1 MTAPD
6 QDNSPC
12 GRRLLVT
19 AGPTHEPIDAVRY
32 IANRSSGRLGVCLAE
47 AGREAGW
54 DVTLLLGPA
63 ALAPPTGVLVLRFDS
78 TADLAALLHEHFPC
92 CDVLI
97 MAAAVA
103 DYRPRP
109 AAVAKLPRTGERR
122 VIELEPTPDL
132 VAACAARKRPGQ
144 RLIGFALEE
153 PAALESRARHKLRAK
168 GLDAIVANPLDTMG
182 AADIHA
188 TVFTAAGEVLT
199 PCQGAALNK
208 AEFARWLVQWLA
220 ASVATG
226 GAPR

>member
-47 AGREAGW
+47 AGRDAGW

-63 ALAPPTGVLVLRFDS
+63 LVALPAGVRTLRFVS
-78 TADLAALLHEHFPC
+78 TADLAALLDEHFPR
-92 CDVLI
+92 CDVLV

-109 AAVAKLPRTGERR
+109 AGVAKLPRTGERR

-144 RLIGFALEE
+144 RIIGFALEE
-153 PAALESRARHKLRAK
+153 PAALEVRARHKLRAK

-182 AADIHA
+182 AADIRA
-188 TVFTAAGEVLT
+188 TVFTAGGEVVT
-199 PCQGAALNK
+199 PRPGTALNK
-208 AEFARWLVQWLA
+208 AEFARWLLQWLA
-220 ASVATG
+220 ASPQTQG
-226 GAPR
+226 GSP

>member
-47 AGREAGW
+47 AGRDAGC

-63 ALAPPTGVLVLRFDS
+63 PVPPPAGVRTLRFGS
-78 TADLAALLHEHFPC
+78 TADLAALLDEHFPR

-109 AAVAKLPRTGERR
+109 ADVAKLPRTGERL

-144 RLIGFALEE
+144 RLVGFALEA
-153 PAALESRARHKLRAK
+153 PAVLEVRARHKLRAK
-168 GLDAIVANPLDTMG
+168 GLDAVVANPLDTMG
-182 AADIHA
+182 AADIRA
-188 TVFTAAGEVLT
+188 TVFTASGEVVT
-199 PCQGAALNK
+199 PRQGVALDK
-208 AEFARWLVQWLA
+208 AEFARWLIQWLGA
-220 ASVATG
+220 CAPTG
-226 GAPR
+226 GGPP